1 MIPSPNLIR
10 SAALSSCAALL
21 FTFTASAADPVRI
34 VFQNGRSILASNVS
48 LQGETISVKNPE
60 EGFAAGQ
67 TFPLSSADHVYGD
80 KPPELNPAISMLLNG
95 SPRDAL
101 RLLEPILVA
110 QKVTA
115 KIPGNFW
122 LEAARAALV
131 AYALDGNS
139 ARAQEIGKE
148 IADAT
153 PAQGIEPF
161 AALGKALLMPG
172 SAKVEERESA
182 LSDLTT
188 EDSPT
193 DLAAYACF
201 YRGNLLKG
209 AKRNAD
215 ALEAYLMVPCL
226 FPAGGS
232 ILNAAAELNASE
244 LLLGMSRR
252 EEAIELLKSAAR
264 DGAGT
269 LLATEANKRLE
280 STK

>member
-1 MIPSPNLIR
+1 MTSSPHFFR
-10 SAALSSCAALL
+10 AALL
-21 FTFTASAADPVRI
+21 CCAVSLPASAAEPVRL
-34 VFQNGRSILASNVS
+34 VFQNGSSIPVAAVGI
-48 LQGETISVKNPE
+48 QGETVVVK
-60 EGFAAGQ
+60 AAESGYAVGQ
-67 TFPLSSADHVYGD
+67 TFPMASVDHVYGD
-80 KPPELNPAISMLLNG
+80 KPAELNPAISLLLSGNQ
-95 SPRDAL
+95 RDAL
-101 RLLEPILVA
+101 KLLEPILA
-110 QKVTA
+110 SQKVSA

-131 AYALDGNS
+131 AYAVDGNS
-139 ARAQEIGKE
+139 ARTTEIGKE

-161 AALGKALLMPG
+161 AALGKALLMPASSELEARLG
-172 SAKVEERESA
+172 L

-193 DLAAYACF
+193 DLAAYASF
-201 YRGNLLKG
+201 YRGNLLKA

-226 FPAGGS
+226 YPAGGS

-244 LLLGMSRR
+244 LLLAINRR
-252 EEAIELLKSAAR
+252 DEAVELLKSALH

-269 LLATEANKRLE
+269 MLAAEANKRLE